1 MADTR
6 VEDGDNGVQTKT
18 EETTPP
24 NDAHSAKPPPRKRRR
39 VVISCLDCHKRK
51 QKCDRKLPCTNC
63 VSRGKQATC
72 RYETG
77 APISRD
83 HPGGRKGSNQQDD
96 DSPPMDSSNNGGG
109 GGGHIPLKAADFGY
123 SNSSGNGASTLGFLK
138 KIEGAGSGEPL
149 SSVGGVGDT
158 VHEGEH
164 FGSRE
169 RYKSLVRHLPARTF
183 VEKLVD
189 IYFKEFN
196 WMYYSIDEAEFQE
209 NLEQWYQLPF
219 HLLSNA
225 GPQGIE
231 PTLRSFP
238 ALLFQLLASALLGIY
253 DESDERFV
261 GLKYAGNMTFEDLA
275 LEYSETGVAILSL
288 LGKRQMTVPTV
299 LAGWVRAAFLKYT
312 GQVTEAVSL
321 SCFLPGY
328 QSAAC

>member
-1 MADTR
+1 MADIQ
-6 VEDGDNGVQTKT
+6 VDGDGVEPKT
-18 EETTPP
+18 EDTTPP
-24 NDAHSAKPPPRKRRR
+24 TDTPGQSNAKPPPRKRRR

-77 APISRD
+77 APVARE
-83 HPGGRKGSNQQDD
+83 RKESDPQQEND
-96 DSPPMDSSNNGGG
+96 DSPSTADGSTNGV
-109 GGGHIPLKAADFGY
+109 GGGHMPVKAADFGY
-123 SNSSGNGASTLGFLK
+123 SNGSGNGASTLSFLK

-149 SSVGGVGDT
+149 SSVGAVGDMLQD
-158 VHEGEH
+158 GEY

-183 VEKLVD
+183 VEKLID
-189 IYFKEFN
+189 IYFREFN
-196 WMYYSIDEAEFQE
+196 WMYYAVDEAELLEQ
-209 NLEQWYQLPF
+209 LEQWYQLPF

-238 ALLFQLLASALLGIY
+238 ALLFQILASALLGIA
-253 DESDERFV
+253 DENDEKFV
-261 GLKYAGNMTFEDLA
+261 SLKYAGNMTFEDLA

-299 LAGWVRAAFLKYT
+299 LAGWVRAAFLKFT
-312 GQVTEAVSL
+312 GQVTEAVSDIVGTK
-321 SCFLPGY
+321 CDTF
-328 QSAAC
+328 

>member
-1 MADTR
+1 MADTL
-6 VEDGDNGVQTKT
+6 VEFDDDGMQTKT

-24 NDAHSAKPPPRKRRR
+24 DDTQSAKPPPRKRRR

-77 APISRD
+77 APLSTD
-83 HPGGRKGSNQQDD
+83 QRKGSNEQDN
-96 DSPPMDSSNNGGG
+96 DSPPMESSTNG
-109 GGGHIPLKAADFGY
+109 GGGHIPMKAADFGY

-138 KIEGAGSGEPL
+138 KIEGAGSGELL

-158 VHEGEH
+158 QEGEH

-196 WMYYSIDEAEFQE
+196 WMYYTVDEAEFYE
-209 NLEQWYQLPF
+209 NLEKWYQLPF

-238 ALLFQLLASALLGIY
+238 ALLFQILASGLLGIY
-253 DESDERFV
+253 DEGDERFV
-261 GLKYAGNMTFEDLA
+261 GLKYAGNMAFEDLA
-275 LEYSETGVAILSL
+275 LEYSETGIAILSL

-312 GQVTEAVSL
+312 GQVTEAVS
-321 SCFLPGY
+321 CFCKTI
-328 QSAAC
+328 QSSN